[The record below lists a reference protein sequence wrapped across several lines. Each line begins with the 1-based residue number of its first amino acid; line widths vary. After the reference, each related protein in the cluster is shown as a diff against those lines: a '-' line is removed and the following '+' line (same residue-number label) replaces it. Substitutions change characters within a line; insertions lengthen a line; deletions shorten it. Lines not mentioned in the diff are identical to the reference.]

1 MSMCP
6 VSFHSETNN
15 GEQID
20 VSEHSDS
27 RFTQTYILCSWSIVV
42 TPLSVN
48 NGTFHLLSPSVV
60 EKSAQWAGSII
71 VVSDDVILSRELLT
85 STDFSSQHIKP
96 NLAQFEW
103 IKPNFFCSFWHCLPT
118 TSTQQPEWYQYLTLK
133 ESPDRRAFISFLK
146 VNKVISS

>member
-15 GEQID
+15 AEQID

-27 RFTQTYILCSWSIVV
+27 RFTQTYILCSWSIVE
-42 TPLSVN
+42 TTTLSVD
-48 NGTFHLLSPSVV
+48 NGTVHHLLCLHQLLR
-60 EKSAQWAGSII
+60 SAQWAGSII
-71 VVSDDVILSRELLT
+71 VVSDEVILSRELT

-96 NLAQFEW
+96 NLAQFKW
-103 IKPNFFCSFWHCLPT
+103 IKPNFFVALALLANNSNSATWMISVLDIERKPR
-118 TSTQQPEWYQYLTLK
+118 PKGL
-133 ESPDRRAFISFLK
+133 SFLK